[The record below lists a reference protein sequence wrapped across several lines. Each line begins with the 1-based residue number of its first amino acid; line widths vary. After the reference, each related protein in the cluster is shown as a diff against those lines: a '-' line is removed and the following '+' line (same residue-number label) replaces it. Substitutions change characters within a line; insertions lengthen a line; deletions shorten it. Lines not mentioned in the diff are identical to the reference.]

1 MPYPKNIEQKLE
13 FDQIRQLLEQ
23 KCISETGT
31 EYVGKMRFTNRFD
44 IVEKMLQQTQEFKR
58 ILTEDQPF
66 PADHYYN
73 IQPYLRKAAI
83 AGTFLSEEELHQIR
97 LLMLTF
103 AGICRYFEERNEK
116 YPHAASLFAGIV
128 YNQQV
133 VKQVER
139 ILDNEGA
146 LKPNASP
153 ELARISAKIQER
165 EKEVRKRMSQ
175 IFDKAQA
182 QGWLANSGI
191 TVRDGRLVL
200 PVLAEHKRQISGLIH
215 DESSTGQT
223 VYLEPTEI
231 FENNNLIRELQ
242 IHYKR
247 ERERI
252 LTEVTD
258 KLRPVL
264 PELEKYL
271 QRMGI
276 VDFIRA
282 KALLAIDLGAEMPIL
297 SKQQVIQLEE
307 ASHPLLKLSHQKQ
320 GTAVIPLSVHL
331 HRERR
336 ILVISGPNAG
346 GKSVALKTIGLLQY
360 MLQCG
365 LLVSCKAHS
374 EMSIFADL
382 MVDIGDE
389 QSIENDLS
397 TYSSHLKHM
406 KYFTEFADAKT
417 LFLIDEFGTG
427 TDPQFGGP
435 LAEAILNSINQKQA
449 FGVVNTHYSNLK
461 NFAGNTKGLLNARML
476 FDQDK
481 LQPLYKLEAGQPGSS
496 YAFEIAQKTGLHG
509 NIISYAR
516 NKVGDKQKR
525 LDDLLIELEREKN
538 HVNELKK
545 RFEEKEQK
553 TRQLLDEYTVLKDE
567 LETNR
572 KKLLNQAR
580 QEALAIISEANSR
593 IENTIREIREKKAD
607 TETIRKVRSEIKKET
622 EQLNTETTDYKKQQV
637 QQKVKPA
644 AAGDLPLTVG
654 ARVRIEGQLVDG
666 EVLALKK
673 NKALV
678 AFGDI
683 QSWVDTIK
691 LEVLKGK
698 ATPQVKQSVQT
709 SFDVNSRL
717 QQFQTELNLIGTR
730 GDEALK
736 RLQEYID
743 DAYLLGFKQVRIVHG
758 KGYGI
763 LRKLVRDYLKNN
775 RQIEFVTDEHIELG
789 GDGVSLVTLKV

>member
-1 MPYPKNIEQKLE
+1 MPYPKHIEQKLE
-13 FDQIRQLLEQ
+13 FDQIKQLLIN
-23 KCISETGT
+23 KCISEVGV
-31 EYVGKMRFTNRFD
+31 EYVGKMRFANRFD
-44 IVEKMLQQTQEFKR
+44 VVEKMLYQTQEFKR
-58 ILTEDQPF
+58 ILTEDNPF
-66 PADHYYN
+66 PAEHYYN
-73 IQPYLRKAAI
+73 IQPYIRKAAI
-83 AGTFLSEEELHQIR
+83 DGTFLLEDELHQIR
-97 LLMLTF
+97 LLMQTF
-103 AGICRYFEERNEK
+103 AAICKYFEERNDK
-116 YPHAASLFAGIV
+116 YPHAAALFAGIV

-133 VKQVER
+133 VKYIER
-139 ILDNEGA
+139 ILDNEGL

-153 ELARISAKIQER
+153 ELSKISAKIQDR

-175 IFDKAQA
+175 IFEKAQA

-200 PVLAEHKRQISGLIH
+200 PILAEHKRQISGLVH
-215 DESSTGQT
+215 DESATRQT
-223 VYLEPTEI
+223 VYLEPAEI
-231 FENNNLIRELQ
+231 FETNNIIRELQ
-242 IHYKR
+242 IQYKR

-252 LTEVTD
+252 LIEVTD

-276 VDFIRA
+276 IDFIRA
-282 KALLAIDLGAEMPIL
+282 KALLAIELDADMPIL
-297 SKQQVIQLEE
+297 SKHIVVNLVD
-307 ASHPLLKLSHQKQ
+307 AYHPLLKLSHQKQ
-320 GTAVIPLSVHL
+320 GLPVIPLSL
-331 HRERR
+331 NLNRDAR

-346 GKSVALKTIGLLQY
+346 GKSVALKTIGLMQY

-365 LLVSCKAHS
+365 LLVPCKSHS
-374 EMSIFADL
+374 QMSVFSDV

-435 LAEAILNSINQKQA
+435 LAEAILNRLNIKQA

-461 NFAGNTKGLLNARML
+461 NFAGNTKGLINARML
-476 FDQDK
+476 FDQEK
-481 LQPLYKLEAGQPGSS
+481 LQPLYKLEIGQPGSS
-496 YAFEIAQKTGLHG
+496 YAFEIAQKTGL
-509 NIISYAR
+509 NDAIISYAR

-545 RFEEKEQK
+545 RFEEKDSK
-553 TRQLLDEYTVLKDE
+553 TKQLMEEYEKLKTEIETNKKQLLNKA
-567 LETNR
+567 
-572 KKLLNQAR
+572 K

-607 TETIRKVRSEIKKET
+607 TDTIRKVRSEIKQEV
-622 EQLNTETTDYKKQQV
+622 EQLKQDTTAHQQAAPKKV
-637 QQKVKPA
+637 VKTTTTV
-644 AAGDLPLTVG
+644 LPLVVG
-654 ARVRIEGQLVDG
+654 ATVRLDGQAVDG
-666 EVLALKK
+666 QVIELKK

-678 AFGDI
+678 GFGDL
-683 QSWVDTIK
+683 QSWVDVHK
-691 LEVLKGK
+691 LEVVPTSTKK
-698 ATPQVKQSVQT
+698 AIKQTVT
-709 SFDVNSRL
+709 SFDVNSRM
-717 QQFQTELNLIGTR
+717 QNFQTELNLIGTR
-730 GDEALK
+730 GEEAMK
-736 RLQEYID
+736 KLQEYID

-763 LRKLVRDYLKNN
+763 LRKLVREYLKKSK
-775 RQIEFVTDEHIELG
+775 QVEYVTDEHIELG
-789 GDGVSLVTLKV
+789 GDGVSLVTLRV